1 MAGAAKPDGK
11 RPSARVSFTRQDAQR
26 IGKAVRAY
34 EAGDKKGKPLSFE
47 HRQYQNPDVV
57 RMATFSGDSSG
68 GWPVYSDATITF
80 TNSLFGGET
89 AVAHNRFVSLGGAGV
104 CEVAVARDISNSWN
118 LISWPVGQV
127 CDTALVDISMQLNTA
142 TCAIV
147 KTLHTVTVQFLQ
159 LTFPY
164 VTCSGQD

>member
-1 MAGAAKPDGK
+1 MTGAARPDGR

-26 IGKAVRAY
+26 IGRAVRAY
-34 EAGDKKGKPLSFE
+34 ESGDKKSQPLSFE
-47 HRQYQNPDVV
+47 HFRYQNPDVV

-68 GWPVYSDATITF
+68 GWPVNASATVTF
-80 TNSLFGGET
+80 TNSIFGGET
-89 AVAHNRFVSLGGAGV
+89 AVAYNRFVSLGGAGA

-118 LISWPVGQV
+118 LISWPMLHV
-127 CDTALVDISMQLNTA
+127 CDIKLDDISVALNTA
-142 TCAIV
+142 SCAIT
-147 KTLHTVTVQFLQ
+147 KTLHTSTVQYLA